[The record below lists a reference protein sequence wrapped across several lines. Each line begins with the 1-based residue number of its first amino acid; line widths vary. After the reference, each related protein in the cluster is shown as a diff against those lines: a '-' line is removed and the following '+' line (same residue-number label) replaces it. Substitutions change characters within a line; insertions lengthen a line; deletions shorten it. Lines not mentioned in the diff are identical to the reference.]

1 MMDSSF
7 GDDIKNLAKQILKL
21 KKGSSSQEFY
31 DLSLE
36 LFEKAILFKNYN
48 SFDEKNSLKKYMD
61 DNNLSFI
68 NDRDINTF
76 DNEKQTVKPLI
87 ETIKDMIPEMPETS
101 ISSTFIEADPEVISF
116 ERKESI
122 NIKKD
127 DKIEQNVNDLFASE
141 FKIDLNDRLA
151 FVQKLFNNNNKE
163 YVETMSKLIVFNN
176 WESTVNFI
184 ENKVKPKYNSWNENK
199 ILEKR
204 FLDILKKRFD
214 V

>member
-1 MMDSSF
+1 MDSSF

-48 SFDEKNSLKKYMD
+48 SFNEKNSLKKYID

-76 DNEKQTVKPLI
+76 DNEKQTVAPLI

-122 NIKKD
+122 NIKND
-127 DKIEQNVNDLFASE
+127 HKIEQNVNDLFASE

>member
-48 SFDEKNSLKKYMD
+48 SFNEKNSLKKYMD

-76 DNEKQTVKPLI
+76 DNEKQSVTPLI
-87 ETIKDMIPEMPETS
+87 ETIKDMIPEMPENS

-122 NIKKD
+122 NIKND

>member
-76 DNEKQTVKPLI
+76 DNEKQTVTPLI

-127 DKIEQNVNDLFASE
+127 DKIEQNVNELFASE

-163 YVETMSKLIVFNN
+163 YIETMSKLIVFNN

>member
-1 MMDSSF
+1 MDSSF

-48 SFDEKNSLKKYMD
+48 SFNEKNSLKKYMD

-68 NDRDINTF
+68 NDRDIDTF
-76 DNEKQTVKPLI
+76 DNEKQTVTPLI

>member
-1 MMDSSF
+1 MDSSF

-68 NDRDINTF
+68 NDKDINTF
-76 DNEKQTVKPLI
+76 DNEKQTVTPLI

>member
-1 MMDSSF
+1 MDSSF

-127 DKIEQNVNDLFASE
+127 DKIEQNVNELFASE

>member
-76 DNEKQTVKPLI
+76 DNEKQTVTPLI

-176 WESTVNFI
+176 WESTVSFI

>member
-1 MMDSSF
+1 MDSSF

-76 DNEKQTVKPLI
+76 DNEKQTVTPLI

-163 YVETMSKLIVFNN
+163 YVETMHKLIVFNN

>member
-1 MMDSSF
+1 MDSSF

-68 NDRDINTF
+68 NDKDINTF
-76 DNEKQTVKPLI
+76 DNEKQTVTPLI

-122 NIKKD
+122 NIKND
-127 DKIEQNVNDLFASE
+127 HKIEQNVNDLFASE

>member
-76 DNEKQTVKPLI
+76 DNEKQTVTPLI

>member
-1 MMDSSF
+1 MDSSF

-76 DNEKQTVKPLI
+76 DNEKQTVTPLI

-151 FVQKLFNNNNKE
+151 FVQKLFNNL
-163 YVETMSKLIVFNN
+163 SLIH
-176 WESTVNFI
+176 I
-184 ENKVKPKYNSWNENK
+184 
-199 ILEKR
+199 
-204 FLDILKKRFD
+204 
-214 V
+214 

>member
-76 DNEKQTVKPLI
+76 DNEKQTVAPLI

>member
-48 SFDEKNSLKKYMD
+48 SFNEKNSLKKYMD

-76 DNEKQTVKPLI
+76 DNEKQTVAPLI

-163 YVETMSKLIVFNN
+163 YVETMHKLIVFNN

>member
-1 MMDSSF
+1 MDSSF

-21 KKGSSSQEFY
+21 KRGSSSQEFY

-48 SFDEKNSLKKYMD
+48 SFNEKNSLKKYMD
-61 DNNLSFI
+61 DNNLSFK

-76 DNEKQTVKPLI
+76 DNEKQTVTPLI

-127 DKIEQNVNDLFASE
+127 DKIEQNVNDLFANE

-163 YVETMSKLIVFNN
+163 YVETMYKLIAFKN

>member
-48 SFDEKNSLKKYMD
+48 SFNEKNSLKKYMD

-76 DNEKQTVKPLI
+76 DNEKQTVAPLI

-116 ERKESI
+116 ERKEPI
-122 NIKKD
+122 NIKND
-127 DKIEQNVNDLFASE
+127 DKTEQNVNDLFASE

-163 YVETMSKLIVFNN
+163 YVETMYKLIAFKN

-204 FLDILKKRFD
+204 FLGILKKRFD

>member
-1 MMDSSF
+1 MDSSF

-48 SFDEKNSLKKYMD
+48 SFNEKNSLKKYMD

-76 DNEKQTVKPLI
+76 DNEKQTVAPLI

-163 YVETMSKLIVFNN
+163 YIETMSKLIVFNN

-204 FLDILKKRFD
+204 FLGILKKRFD

>member
-1 MMDSSF
+1 MDSSF

-48 SFDEKNSLKKYMD
+48 SFNEKNSLKKYMD

-76 DNEKQTVKPLI
+76 DNEKQTVAPLI

>member
-1 MMDSSF
+1 MDSSF

-48 SFDEKNSLKKYMD
+48 SFNEKNSLKKYMD

-76 DNEKQTVKPLI
+76 DNEKQTVAPLI

-163 YVETMSKLIVFNN
+163 YVETMHKLIVFKN
-176 WESTVNFI
+176 WETIVNFI
-184 ENKVKPKYNSWNENK
+184 ENEVKPKYNSWNENE

>member
-1 MMDSSF
+1 MDSSF

-48 SFDEKNSLKKYMD
+48 SFNEKNSLKKYMD

-76 DNEKQTVKPLI
+76 DNEKQTVAPLI

-141 FKIDLNDRLA
+141 FKIDLKNSVYSLKFLHLVFLPFFIINLYNMITKVGYYKDEPQCVR
-151 FVQKLFNNNNKE
+151 FQKEHEALPQDGDWSSVE
-163 YVETMSKLIVFNN
+163 YHCRPKDSK
-176 WESTVNFI
+176 SA
-184 ENKVKPKYNSWNENK
+184 
-199 ILEKR
+199 
-204 FLDILKKRFD
+204 
-214 V
+214 

>member
-1 MMDSSF
+1 MDSSF
-7 GDDIKNLAKQILKL
+7 GDEIKNLAKQILKL

-76 DNEKQTVKPLI
+76 DNEKQTVTPLI

>member
-76 DNEKQTVKPLI
+76 DNEKQTVTPLI

-122 NIKKD
+122 NIKND

-176 WESTVNFI
+176 WESTVSFI

>member
-1 MMDSSF
+1 MDSSF

-76 DNEKQTVKPLI
+76 DNEKQTVTPLI

-127 DKIEQNVNDLFASE
+127 DKIEQNVNELFASE

>member
-48 SFDEKNSLKKYMD
+48 SFNEKNSLKKYMD

-76 DNEKQTVKPLI
+76 DNEKQTVTPLI

>member
-1 MMDSSF
+1 MDSSF

-76 DNEKQTVKPLI
+76 DNEKQTVTPLI

-122 NIKKD
+122 NIKND
-127 DKIEQNVNDLFASE
+127 HKIEQNVNDLFASE

>member
-68 NDRDINTF
+68 NDKDINTF
-76 DNEKQTVKPLI
+76 DNEKQTVTPLI

>member
-1 MMDSSF
+1 MDSSF

-76 DNEKQTVKPLI
+76 DNEKQTVTPLI

>member
-1 MMDSSF
+1 MDSSF

-76 DNEKQTVKPLI
+76 DNEKQTVAPLI

-163 YVETMSKLIVFNN
+163 YVETMHKLIVFKN